1 MLSQLA
7 SSGICHVSVYVLGQL
22 VAEPFIHYYYKFFY

>member
-7 SSGICHVSVYVLGQL
+7 SFGISHVSVYVSAQL
-22 VAEPFIHYYYKFFY
+22 VAEPFIHYYYEFFY